1 MLFYRRADIPIS
13 SRFVLSP
20 PRLPTSFTLSN
31 ICKRILI
38 GESHCK
44 LQSLNEDQQRLKYN
58 IESAIEAS
66 HCEALSQA
74 VAQRRERVR
83 LEIERKHEQKLNRPP
98 ARMDVDELKKR
109 WVVNIS
115 GRRLQSNEISLLRKG
130 LNFAITPHIVPTKD
144 ILASVEAAICHLP
157 REGQDAIRAEVYGA
171 LKHAK
176 PPKQRNLTNEE
187 RRALKELKTDEN
199 NVIVRAD
206 KGNCTVVMEC
216 RLPKPDSRN
225 AARSERL
232 YTNH

>member
-1 MLFYRRADIPIS
+1 
-13 SRFVLSP
+13 
-20 PRLPTSFTLSN
+20 
-31 ICKRILI
+31 
-38 GESHCK
+38 
-44 LQSLNEDQQRLKYN
+44 
-58 IESAIEAS
+58 
-66 HCEALSQA
+66 
-74 VAQRRERVR
+74 
-83 LEIERKHEQKLNRPP
+83 
-98 ARMDVDELKKR
+98 MDVDELKKR